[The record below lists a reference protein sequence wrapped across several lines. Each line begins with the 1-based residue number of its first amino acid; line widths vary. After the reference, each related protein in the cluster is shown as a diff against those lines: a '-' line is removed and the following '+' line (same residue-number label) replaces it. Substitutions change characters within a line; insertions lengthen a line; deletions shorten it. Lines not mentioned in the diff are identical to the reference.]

1 MEAAEGLEKAVA
13 MAASDLLVRAG
24 QPADLPWLNQ
34 VSPESQAAWRDAFGA
49 NPPLALL
56 IAELAGHPVGYL
68 AHHPGYNV
76 ETAERGWHIIDL
88 LVMPSHRRQGVASA
102 LFAIARHQCRQEG
115 GGWMSWTIDLSN
127 HDAQAFYRRHGAHVT
142 SSLRIMHVHC

>member
-1 MEAAEGLEKAVA
+1 MDAMMRSSELQPDLHVRDAV
-13 MAASDLLVRAG
+13 VG
-24 QPADLPWLNQ
+24 DLPWLNQ
-34 VSPESQAAWRDAFGA
+34 VSPESQGAWHDAFAA

-56 IAELAGHPVGYL
+56 IAESAGQPVGYL

-88 LVMPSHRRQGVASA
+88 WVMPSHRRQGVASA
-102 LFAIARHQCRQEG
+102 LFTIARHQCRAAG
-115 GGWMSWTIDLSN
+115 GSWMTWTIDLSN
-127 HDAQAFYRRHGAHVT
+127 QTAQDFYHRHGAHQT